1 MCKVH
6 NSVGCLTTV
15 KTHLKRNNIHD
26 FNSLKEVLNFQ
37 ESFPGL
43 KNQIILDHEQLIEQE
58 KVTLDADILQ
68 LDKAIAAN
76 RTYFESYLLKDIEDI
91 KQKLNSLST
100 PGQLNFIQ
108 RIVNYVKQRFYKKKI
123 EDLEFNLDYK
133 VNDSVRELVQ
143 QYQDKMN
150 RSHFISSNF
159 REAVNESCSNQ
170 IKQLEHKLWVI
181 DEVKNSIYGALG
193 EHKVVKEL
201 EHLSDEN
208 SLINDFA
215 LTFHQAIY
223 HRQENDYIKTIQIDH
238 LLVTASGIFLIETK
252 NWSEKSLNSLDLR
265 SPVQQ
270 VKRTNFA
277 LFRLLTEGIA
287 NKSVHLNRHHWGD
300 RKIPIRNLIVLT
312 NSKPNEE
319 FQHVK
324 ILTLDELLSY
334 VRYFKPVLSSE
345 ETEAISTYLLG
356 LTKQKRLT
364 LRKR

>member
-6 NSVGCLTTV
+6 NSIGSLTAV
-15 KTHLKRNNIHD
+15 KSHLKRNNIHD
-26 FNSLKEVLNFQ
+26 FTSLKEVLDFQHNF
-37 ESFPGL
+37 SAL
-43 KNQIILDHEQLIEQE
+43 RNQIISNHEQFIEQE
-58 KVTLDADILQ
+58 KAILDADILQ
-68 LDKAIAAN
+68 LDKAIQAN
-76 RTYFESYLLKDIEDI
+76 RAYFENYLRKEIEDI
-91 KQKLNSLST
+91 KQKLNGLST
-100 PGQLNFIQ
+100 PGQFNYIKQ
-108 RIVNYVKQRFYKKKI
+108 IVNYVKQRSYKKKI
-123 EDLEFNLDYK
+123 EDLEFNLDFN
-133 VNDSVRELVQ
+133 VNDSVSELVQ

-159 REAVNESCSNQ
+159 RGAVNESSSSELT
-170 IKQLEHKLWVI
+170 QLEKKLRVI

-201 EHLSDEN
+201 ESLSDEN
-208 SLINDFA
+208 ILINDFA
-215 LTFHQAIY
+215 LTFQPAIY
-223 HRQENDYIKTIQIDH
+223 NRQENDYIKTIQIDH
-238 LLVTASGIFLIETK
+238 LLITTSGIFLIETK
-252 NWSEKSLNSLDLR
+252 NWSEKSLNRLDLR

-287 NKSVHLNRHHWGD
+287 SHKFKLNQHHWGD

-319 FQHVK
+319 FQYVK

-334 VRYFKPVLSSE
+334 VKYFKPVFSSK

-356 LTKQKRLT
+356 LNE
-364 LRKR
+364 RKR